1 MGDRKHGWRNSIKTS
16 KMADQPRKKG
26 RVENRPVMAS
36 ARATRVT
43 KRSIKDSQQNLNKSA
58 LVVNENF
65 KQSHK
70 SLDDQP
76 DDNELEKGV
85 TRHTWKKRPPPGGP
99 VSINLLRGY
108 RGHVACDIWENNI
121 SFR

>member
-1 MGDRKHGWRNSIKTS
+1 
-16 KMADQPRKKG
+16 MADQPRKKG
-26 RVENRPVMAS
+26 RVENRPVTAS
-36 ARATRVT
+36 ARATRAT
-43 KRSIKDSQQNLNKSA
+43 KRSIHDSQQNINKSA
-58 LVVNENF
+58 LVVNKNF

-70 SLDDQP
+70 SLDDQL

-85 TRHTWKKRPPPGGP
+85 TRRTWKKRPRTFDWVLNASAPGGL

-108 RGHVACDIWENNI
+108 RGHVACDIWENNV